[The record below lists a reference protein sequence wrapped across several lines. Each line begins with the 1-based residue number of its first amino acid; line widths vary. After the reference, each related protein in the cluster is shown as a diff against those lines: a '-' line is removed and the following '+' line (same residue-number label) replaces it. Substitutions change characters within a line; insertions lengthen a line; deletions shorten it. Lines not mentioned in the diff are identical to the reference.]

1 MLSIEFWVNTLSS
14 AGYYSLLA
22 LAIVFVYST
31 NRVLL
36 FCVGEIGALAAF
48 VTYSAHQALHA
59 VELPLAASV
68 SVLIALALVALIGA
82 VLFWVIEQLGTN
94 GSHFVGT
101 IIAIAFALTLQG
113 VMNTVWQG
121 EIYRFEIAPVFLD
134 LGESRVALL
143 SLVVGVSGLA
153 LAAAAILLLNRS
165 RIGYEMQ
172 ALADNR
178 VLSILRGIPV
188 RRRIIA
194 VGAFSGI
201 LAGIGGILGAAVTA
215 ISLESSTLGVN
226 AIIAAIIGGLTSP
239 AGAIAGAVL
248 LAIVENLTTVY
259 LDSRHVTL
267 MPVLLLGVF
276 LIFRPYGISG
286 KAETVQRV

>member
-48 VTYSAHQALHA
+48 VTYSVHQALHVA
-59 VELPLAASV
+59 EFPLAASA
-68 SVLIALALVALIGA
+68 SVLIALALAALIGA

-134 LGESRVALL
+134 LGEARVALL

-239 AGAIAGAVL
+239 AGAITGAVL